1 MSTMRCTFAAAG
13 LALLLASCAGGP
25 ARPPAAPLDPLAA
38 RQATAAREALSD
50 WALSG
55 RVAISNAG
63 RGGNARIDWTQR
75 GERYDIAL
83 SAPVTRQSWRL
94 AGDAAG
100 ARLDGVEGGPRESA
114 DVENLLLAATG
125 WDIPVRAMVAWVR
138 GVPAPTAGE
147 GGVALQSAADGL
159 PARLVQDGWEIDYRE
174 WLPVEGARPAL
185 PRRIEARRGEARV
198 RLLVDDWVVSAPE
211 AGAGA
216 GDDAPRAAD
225 ELLAQALGALSLDD
239 PAADLRARVAAGD
252 LRPVAVCGFACLAP
266 GYGPQGGD
274 MTAPADARILDGSGD
289 AVMGERHLQL
299 KARAEAYARAY
310 NRALAAWRDAR
321 GDSAGP

>member
-1 MSTMRCTFAAAG
+1 MTRTRCTLAAAG
-13 LALLLASCAGGP
+13 LALLLAACSSGP
-25 ARPPAAPLDPLAA
+25 ARPPAPPMDPAEAQHAA
-38 RQATAAREALSD
+38 AAREALSD
-50 WALSG
+50 WGLSG

-114 DVENLLLAATG
+114 DVEALLLAATG

-138 GVPAPTAGE
+138 GVPAPAAGQ
-147 GGVALQSAADGL
+147 GGFTLQSAADGL

-174 WLPVEGARPAL
+174 WLPAEGARPAL

-198 RLLVDDWVVSAPE
+198 RLLVDGWVAAEPE
-211 AGAGA
+211 VATGAG
-216 GDDAPRAAD
+216 GTDDRPAD
-225 ELLAQALGALSLDD
+225 VLLAEALAALSLDD

-252 LRPVAVCGFACLAP
+252 LRPVAVCGFTCLAP
-266 GYGPQGGD
+266 GYGPQGRD
-274 MTAPADARILDGSGD
+274 AAAPADARILDGSGD

-310 NRALAAWRDAR
+310 NQALAAWRGSQ

>member
-1 MSTMRCTFAAAG
+1 MTRTCCVLAAAG
-13 LALLLASCAGGP
+13 LALLLAACASGP
-25 ARPPAAPLDPLAA
+25 ARPPAPPMDPAA
-38 RQATAAREALSD
+38 AQQAAAAREALSD
-50 WALSG
+50 WGLSG
-55 RVAISNAG
+55 RVAISTAG

-94 AGDAAG
+94 AGDAAR

-114 DVENLLLAATG
+114 DVEALLLAATG

-138 GVPAPTAGE
+138 GVPAPAAGQ
-147 GGVALQSAADGL
+147 GGFTLQPAADGL

-174 WLPVEGARPAL
+174 WSAGEGARPAL

-198 RLLVDDWVVSAPE
+198 RLLVDDWVVADPGVATA
-211 AGAGA
+211 AGGA
-216 GDDAPRAAD
+216 DDRPAD
-225 ELLAQALGALSLDD
+225 VLLAEALAGLSLDD
-239 PAADLRARVAAGD
+239 PAADLRARIAAGD
-252 LRPVAVCGFACLAP
+252 LRPVAVCGFACLVP
-266 GYGPQGGD
+266 GYGPQGRD
-274 MTAPADARILDGSGD
+274 AAAPADARILDGSGD

-310 NRALAAWRDAR
+310 NQALAAWRDSQ
-321 GDSAGP
+321 GGSAGP

>member
-1 MSTMRCTFAAAG
+1 MTRTRCTLLATG
-13 LALLLASCAGGP
+13 LALLLAACAGGP
-25 ARPPAAPLDPLAA
+25 ARLPAPPLDPVAAEQAAAA
-38 RQATAAREALSD
+38 RAALSD
-50 WALSG
+50 WTLSG

-94 AGDAAG
+94 VGDRAG

-114 DVENLLLAATG
+114 DVEALLLAATG

-138 GVPAPTAGE
+138 GVPAPEAGQ
-147 GGVALQSAADGL
+147 GGFTLQPAADGL

-174 WLPVEGARPAL
+174 WSPAEGARPAL

-198 RLLVDDWVVSAPE
+198 RLMADDWVVVAPDATD
-211 AGAGA
+211 AGSGVDDRP
-216 GDDAPRAAD
+216 GDA
-225 ELLAQALGALSLDD
+225 LLAEVLDGLALDD
-239 PAADLRARVAAGD
+239 PAADLRARIDAGD
-252 LRPVAVCGFACLAP
+252 QRPVAVCGFACLAP
-266 GYGPQGGD
+266 GYGPEGRD
-274 MTAPADARILDGSGD
+274 VAAPADARILDGSGD

-299 KARAEAYARAY
+299 KVRAEAYARAY
-310 NRALAAWRDAR
+310 NQALAAWRDAQ
-321 GDSAGP
+321 GAHAGP